1 MKLSLLY
8 PTPSPTVEPSWSGT
22 HLVCPR
28 RTDGGPPSFCLS
40 RLSHRRSS
48 TFKTSL
54 VSDTIV
60 RKGAVLRQLMRERPK
75 SSSTEVHIKQKLLS
89 VFYPLTNYTYSVSD
103 SYRKVKGFLRK
114 NSEVVWFFA
123 EGPQSKNHTTLCF
136 FIPFLSVSENTTKY
150 HQVPYSF
157 RYPPVGLVLTIS
169 SSTMKWFD
177 SITSISITFTLHSSY
192 PLPVTHTWVHLYI
205 SITTCVSS
213 YH

>member
-1 MKLSLLY
+1 MWNCRYSILHHPQQLKPHDRLPIWCVL
-8 PTPSPTVEPSWSGT
+8 VEPMEG
-22 HLVCPR
+22 L
-28 RTDGGPPSFCLS
+28 PSFCLS
-40 RLSHRRSS
+40 RLSHRRSP

-75 SSSTEVHIKQKLLS
+75 SSSTEVHIKQTLLS
-89 VFYPLTNYTYSVSD
+89 VFYPLTNYTCSVSD

-123 EGPQSKNHTTLCF
+123 EAPQSKNHTTLCF

-157 RYPPVGLVLTIS
+157 R
-169 SSTMKWFD
+169 
-177 SITSISITFTLHSSY
+177 
-192 PLPVTHTWVHLYI
+192 
-205 SITTCVSS
+205 
-213 YH
+213 